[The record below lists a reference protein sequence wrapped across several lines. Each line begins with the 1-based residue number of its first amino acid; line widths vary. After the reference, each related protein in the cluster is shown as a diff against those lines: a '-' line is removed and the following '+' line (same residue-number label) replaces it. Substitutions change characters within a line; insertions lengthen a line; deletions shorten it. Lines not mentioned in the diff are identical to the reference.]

1 METYMFGGIITIPH
15 WRRVIKHGIDQLA
28 AYR

>member
-1 METYMFGGIITIPH
+1 METYVFGGIITISH
-15 WRRVIKHGIDQLA
+15 LRRVIKHGIDQLA